1 MDDQQLLARIRQDS
15 PHAFDDVFRAYY
27 PSLVGLAESIVQQR
41 ATAEDIAQD
50 VLIGL
55 WRRRHDLTIETSLR
69 AYLFRATRNRALNRI
84 RDERVRRD
92 AEPHIAAGALRPPPT
107 DAAAVQSEIEAALR
121 AAVQTLPPR
130 CREVFEL
137 SRVHGLAYAEIADVL
152 GISVKTVENQMGKAL
167 RILREQLAPWL
178 PEPRTR
184 R

>member
-1 MDDQQLLARIRQDS
+1 MDDRELLARIRQDS
-15 PHAFDDVFRAYY
+15 PNAFDDIFRVYY

-41 ATAEDIAQD
+41 AAAEDIAQD
-50 VLIGL
+50 VLVAL
-55 WRRRHDLTIETSLR
+55 WRRRHALAIETSLR

-92 AEPHIAAGALRPPPT
+92 AAPRIAADAARPPPT
-107 DAAAVQSEIEAALR
+107 DASAVQAEIEAALR

-152 GISVKTVENQMGKAL
+152 GISIKTVENQMGKAL
-167 RILREQLAPWL
+167 RILRKHLAPWL

>member
-1 MDDQQLLARIRQDS
+1 MDDRELLARIRQDS
-15 PHAFDDVFRAYY
+15 PNAFDDIFRVYY

-41 ATAEDIAQD
+41 AAAEDIAQD
-50 VLIGL
+50 VLVAL
-55 WRRRHDLTIETSLR
+55 WRRRHALAIETSLR
-69 AYLFRATRNRALNRI
+69 AYLFRATRTRALNRI
-84 RDERVRRD
+84 RHERVAR
-92 AEPHIAAGALRPPPT
+92 AAQPQPP
-107 DAAAVQSEIEAALR
+107 DAAAVQAETAAALR

-152 GISVKTVENQMGKAL
+152 GISIKTVENQMGKAL
-167 RILREQLAPWL
+167 RILRKHLAPWL